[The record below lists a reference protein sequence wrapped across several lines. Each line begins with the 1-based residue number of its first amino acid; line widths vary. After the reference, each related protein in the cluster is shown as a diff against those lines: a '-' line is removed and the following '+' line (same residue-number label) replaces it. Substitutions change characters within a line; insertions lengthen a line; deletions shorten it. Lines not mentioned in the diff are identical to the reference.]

1 MTAQVAVVM
10 GSDSDWPAMQPCVDQ
25 LGEFGIDCEVQ
36 ILSAHRSPQRLQD
49 FARAAAGMGVQV
61 VIAGAGMAAA
71 LAGAIAANT
80 RLPVIGVPMSSGPLQ
95 GIDALLSTVQMP
107 AGVPVATVG
116 IGQAGARNAGLLAAQ
131 ILGLQDARVAE
142 ALEKYRR
149 NLVEAVDKKNQG
161 LRQRLSGR

>member
-25 LGEFGIDCEVQ
+25 LGELGIDCDVQ
-36 ILSAHRSPQRLQD
+36 ILSAHRSPQRVHD
-49 FARAAAGMGVQV
+49 FAREAAGAGVQV

-71 LAGAIAANT
+71 LAGVIAANT
-80 RLPVIGVPMSSGPLQ
+80 RLPVMGVPRASGPLQ

-107 AGVPVATVG
+107 PGVPVATVG
-116 IGQAGARNAGLLAAQ
+116 IGQVGARNAALLAAQ
-131 ILGLQDARVAE
+131 ILALQDARVAE

-149 NLVEAVDKKNQG
+149 NLAAAVDKKNQG
-161 LRQRLSGR
+161 LRERLFSK